1 MTLKSLLSNQRAVLA
16 CSVALVIVAIYAFHS
31 APMDVDT
38 HVHQALLDTR
48 FVSPFEMNRWGG
60 PDGETRRWIAA
71 GLYPWYK
78 HPDSYLVEV
87 RPLWSGVVAVAYS
100 VFGRAPL
107 PYYLTSLLVFLGF
120 LAAVRAWL
128 RRQLPIE
135 LQSLAVCIFAL
146 EGLHAESAV
155 WFANLHSVVGGAL
168 AMLAVMM
175 HVRWREGW
183 KPGLWLGLGLSVL
196 ALAFSETSLGAFA
209 FVVAFELLGPS
220 ANAGSRWHRIRALL
234 PLAAICIA
242 FLALLKVGGVGAKL
256 IPLYADPFRE
266 PIRFLSIAAHNVRW
280 YFEAS
285 FGGLGLGVAA
295 LLFAVSV
302 PWFWAGMRSRSSQER
317 RVIWAILLGGV
328 LSLVPVLGVIQTP
341 IDPGMLIAVRCLLY
355 FTIGLAVFWAVA
367 VWQAA
372 TAFARAGGA
381 AWMRIAAAVAAL
393 IMILNLFVWSPV
405 RFVGLVRYW
414 FVEDDDAATVAA
426 IQRVP
431 MTCRE
436 ARRVFWLRGPR
447 SIMAFREY
455 YLLAARLGWPATEV
469 GRQVTV
475 APPGKNPLTL
485 RRTGERTIEIR
496 SERGAVYAGDTRLN
510 TPMALPPGP
519 IPVPGAEVRVL
530 ELAEAQP
537 SRIEIHFTDDPA
549 SNCFVVQAPGGM
561 VTRIAL
567 PEIGTETRL

>member
-1 MTLKSLLSNQRAVLA
+1 MKALLSNQCAIVA
-16 CSVALVIVAIYAFHS
+16 CGVALVIVAIYAFHS
-31 APMDVDT
+31 APMDGDT
-38 HVHQALLDTR
+38 HVHHALLDTR

-107 PYYLTSLLVFLGF
+107 PYYLTSLVVFLGF
-120 LAAVRAWL
+120 LGAVWAWL

-146 EGLHAESAV
+146 DGLHAESAV

-183 KPGLWLGLGLSVL
+183 KPGLWLAAGLSVL

-209 FVVAFELLGPS
+209 FVVAFELLGS
-220 ANAGSRWHRIRALL
+220 TANAGSRSHRIRALL
-234 PLAAICIA
+234 PLAAICVA
-242 FLALLKVGGVGAKL
+242 FLALLKVGGVGARL
-256 IPLYADPFRE
+256 NPLYADPFSE
-266 PIRFLSIAAHNVRW
+266 PIRFLSIAAHNLRW

-285 FGGLGLGVAA
+285 FGGLGLGGSA

-317 RVIWAILLGGV
+317 RVIWAILLGAV

-341 IDPGMLIAVRCLLY
+341 IEPGMFIAVRCLLY

-367 VWQAA
+367 VCQAA
-372 TAFARAGGA
+372 TVAARAGRT
-381 AWMRIAAAVAAL
+381 AWMRIAAATATL
-393 IMILNLFVWSPV
+393 IMIVNLFVWSPV
-405 RFVGLVRYW
+405 RFIGLVGYW
-414 FVEDDDAATVAA
+414 FVEDDDAATVEA

-436 ARRVFWLRGPR
+436 SRRVVWLRGPR

-455 YLLAARLGWPATEV
+455 YLLATRLGWPSTEV

-485 RRTGERTIEIR
+485 ARTGDRTIEIR
-496 SERGAVYAGDTRLN
+496 SERGAVHAGDTRLN
-510 TPMALPPGP
+510 IPMPLPPGP

-530 ELAEAQP
+530 ELAETQP
-537 SRIEIHFTDDPA
+537 SRIEIHFTDDPT
-549 SNCFVVQAPGGM
+549 SNCFVVQAPDGG
-561 VTRIAL
+561 VTRISL

>member
-1 MTLKSLLSNQRAVLA
+1 VILKALLSNQWAVVA
-16 CSVALVIVAIYAFHS
+16 CGVALVIVAIYAFHG
-31 APMDVDT
+31 APMDGDT

-78 HPDSYLVEV
+78 HPDAYLVEV
-87 RPLWSGVVAVAYS
+87 RPLWSGVVALAYS

-107 PYYLTSLLVFLGF
+107 PYYLTSLVVFLGF
-120 LAAVRAWL
+120 LAAVWAWL

-135 LQSLAVCIFAL
+135 LHSLAVCIFAL
-146 EGLHAESAV
+146 DGLHAESAV

-183 KPGLWLGLGLSVL
+183 KPGLWLAAGLSVL

-209 FVVAFELLGPS
+209 FIVAFELLGSTTTP
-220 ANAGSRWHRIRALL
+220 GSRSHRIRAVL

-242 FLALLKVGGVGAKL
+242 CLALLKVGGVGAKL
-256 IPLYADPFRE
+256 IPLYADPFGE
-266 PIRFLSIAAHNVRW
+266 PVRFLSIAAHNLRW

-285 FGGLGLGVAA
+285 FGGLGLGWCA

-302 PWFWAGMRSRSSQER
+302 PWFWAGMRSRSSQQR
-317 RVIWAILLGGV
+317 RVIWAILLGAV
-328 LSLVPVLGVIQTP
+328 VSLVPVLGVIQTP
-341 IDPGMLIAVRCLLY
+341 IEPGMFIAVRCLLY

-367 VWQAA
+367 IWQAA
-372 TAFARAGGA
+372 TVAARAGGTA
-381 AWMRIAAAVAAL
+381 GMRIAAATATL

-414 FVEDDDAATVAA
+414 FVEDDDAAIVEA
-426 IQRVP
+426 IRRVP

-436 ARRVFWLRGPR
+436 SKRVVWLRGPR

-475 APPGKNPLTL
+475 APPGNNPLTL
-485 RRTGERTIEIR
+485 ARTGDRTIEIR
-496 SERGAVYAGDTRLN
+496 SQRGAVHAGDTRLN
-510 TPMALPPGP
+510 TPRPLPPGP
-519 IPVPGAEVRVL
+519 IPVPGAEVTVL
-530 ELAEAQP
+530 ELAETQP
-537 SRIEIHFTDDPA
+537 SRIAIHFTDDPT
-549 SNCFVVQAPGGM
+549 SNCFVIQAPDGM
-561 VTRIAL
+561 VTRISL
-567 PEIGTETRL
+567 PEIGTEIRL